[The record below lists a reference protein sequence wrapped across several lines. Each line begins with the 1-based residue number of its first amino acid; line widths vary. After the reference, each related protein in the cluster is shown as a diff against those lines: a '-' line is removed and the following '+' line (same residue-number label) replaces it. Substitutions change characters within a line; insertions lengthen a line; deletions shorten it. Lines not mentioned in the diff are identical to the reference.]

1 MTDPIDP
8 AGLQAALRKAARRP
22 STDLDKAPHIARRL
36 LAMPGLADV
45 AAQLATAGIRC
56 LTPMSG
62 DAAAILLDAGTQV
75 VRLSPTAPYHPA
87 GIPEL
92 LQADQIGRCGQM
104 TWEILPKAETADI
117 THADVTLMARALE
130 ARGLRRTRSGCRQA
144 FRPPPPRRRP
154 RHAARR
160 PPLPVGIPTGAPA
173 RLTPPAKRPLRAAR
187 TTCSLGGP

>member
-130 ARGLRRTRSGCRQA
+130 ARGLRLAGGSGALGRVAGKLFVLHPLAVVPDTPHVDHPSRSASQ
-144 FRPPPPRRRP
+144 PEPQ
-154 RHAARR
+154 HA
-160 PPLPVGIPTGAPA
+160 
-173 RLTPPAKRPLRAAR
+173 
-187 TTCSLGGP
+187 